1 LQKGFSPKEAAI
13 KTMDEVGRALV
24 AIGLV
29 LVAVF
34 IPTAFLD
41 GISGQ
46 FYKQFGIT
54 IAVATTISVFV
65 SLTLSP
71 AMAALLMRAENISK
85 KRKSFI
91 LLQPFLYLG
100 DKFNFFMEYLSN
112 RYGKSVQKLVRTSGI
127 VMILYFGLLVITG
140 LEFSKV

>member
-1 LQKGFSPKEAAI
+1 VSLIGTFEVMQLLGFSLNALTLFGLVLAIGIVVDDAVVVVEDMERYLKKGLSPKDAAY
-13 KTMDEVGRALV
+13 KTMDEVGGALI

-46 FYKQFGIT
+46 FYKQFGMT
-54 IAVATTISVFV
+54 IAVATAISVFV

-71 AMAALLMRAENISK
+71 AMAALLMRHEENE
-85 KRKSFI
+85 R
-91 LLQPFLYLG
+91 
-100 DKFNFFMEYLSN
+100 E
-112 RYGKSVQKLVRTSGI
+112 QKTFVL
-127 VMILYFGLLVITG
+127 F
-140 LEFSKV
+140 KP